1 MTEMNAEDSSESGG
15 DVRKNVFFSPSTFRV
30 LWRRNGMAL
39 ILIPRSP
46 ATQDFKPRK
55 TTRETRGHVI
65 THTRSRE
72 EKSGPSF
79 SRGRGMAS
87 WWGTGKK
94 KFFSFSL
101 EVFKGFVEDDET
113 ININR

>member
-1 MTEMNAEDSSESGG
+1 
-15 DVRKNVFFSPSTFRV
+15 
-30 LWRRNGMAL
+30 MAL

-94 KFFSFSL
+94 KILFFFFGSL
-101 EVFKGFVEDDET
+101 QGVCGG
-113 ININR
+113 R

>member
-1 MTEMNAEDSSESGG
+1 
-15 DVRKNVFFSPSTFRV
+15 
-30 LWRRNGMAL
+30 
-39 ILIPRSP
+39 
-46 ATQDFKPRK
+46 
-55 TTRETRGHVI
+55 
-65 THTRSRE
+65 
-72 EKSGPSF
+72 
-79 SRGRGMAS
+79 MAS

>member
-1 MTEMNAEDSSESGG
+1 M
-15 DVRKNVFFSPSTFRV
+15 
-30 LWRRNGMAL
+30 
-39 ILIPRSP
+39 
-46 ATQDFKPRK
+46 
-55 TTRETRGHVI
+55 I

-87 WWGTGKK
+87 WWWTGKK

-113 ININR
+113 INITR